1 MNYECDLIVSYIR
14 ENKETMKPEEVK
26 FLIEFKNKLKKQNI
40 CNESQITKEELINDI
55 LNLKNYIADNNTSV
69 NIKRNYLLYS
79 LLKRVNNDDDL
90 LEASYLVDKLYM
102 EYDLPIR
109 EKSAVV
115 SKLKMEWK
123 KTL

>member
-1 MNYECDLIVSYIR
+1 MNYECDLIVSYIK
-14 ENKETMKPEEVK
+14 ENKETMNPEEIK
-26 FLIEFKNKLKKQNI
+26 FLIEFKNKMKKQNI
-40 CNESQITKEELINDI
+40 YNESQITKEELIKDI
-55 LNLKNYIADNNTSV
+55 INLKDYIADNNTSF

-90 LEASYLVDKLYM
+90 LEVSYLVDKLYM

>member
-1 MNYECDLIVSYIR
+1 MN
-14 ENKETMKPEEVK
+14 PEEIK
-26 FLIEFKNKLKKQNI
+26 FLIEFKNKMKKQNI
-40 CNESQITKEELINDI
+40 YNESQITKEELIKDI
-55 LNLKNYIADNNTSV
+55 INLKDYIADNNTSF

-90 LEASYLVDKLYM
+90 LEVSYLVDKLYM